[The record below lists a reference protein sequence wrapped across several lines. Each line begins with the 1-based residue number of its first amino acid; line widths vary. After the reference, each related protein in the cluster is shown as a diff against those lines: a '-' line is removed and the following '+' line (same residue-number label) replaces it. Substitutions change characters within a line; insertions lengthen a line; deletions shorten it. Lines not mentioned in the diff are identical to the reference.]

1 MRILIAT
8 QYFHPENFKS
18 NDVAFELAKR
28 GHIVTVLT
36 NIPNYPQGKF
46 YKGYGIFRRRIET
59 VNGVKIYR
67 TFVIPRGKGGGIM
80 LALNYFSWAFIASV
94 WAFFLAVFHRYDAI
108 IVHETSPVTQ
118 GFPALVVK
126 WMQRIPLYFWVLDL
140 WPESLRA
147 AGGINNKY
155 VLGFF
160 TKVTQ
165 FIYNHSTKILMS
177 SEGFRKSIMEKGDYA
192 DKLIYFPN
200 WAEDVFADASDYP
213 IPSLPDG
220 FRVMFAG
227 NIGESQ
233 DFENVMQ
240 AALLLKDRKDIKF
253 IFVGDG
259 RRKPFVE
266 EFIRQHSLEDT
277 VFTPGRFPIE
287 AMPTFF
293 LHADAMLLSL
303 KDDLIFNL
311 IVPAKLQAYMSA
323 GKPVV
328 AMTDHF
334 RLMNCLPSAAMARST
349 LTVISPSRSAWTICV
364 GFWKEGSQLLL
375 SAYRTMPIISIRGI
389 RVDMIFQQ
397 SLWPSKIVIIT
408 AFFHLSLLLG
418 IGITELKL
426 FIFQF
431 RIISIFSNSML
442 YSCS

>member
-94 WAFFLAVFHRYDAI
+94 WAFFLAVFHRYDAV

-160 TKVTQ
+160 TKVTR

-200 WAEDVFADASDYP
+200 WAEDVFADVSDYP

-220 FRVMFAG
+220 FKVMFAG

-253 IFVGDG
+253 IFIGDG

-266 EFIRQHSLEDT
+266 EFIRKHSLEDT

-293 LHADAMLLSL
+293 RHADAMLLSL

-328 AMTDHF
+328 AMIGGEARNLIAESRCGVSGEAGDYTALADNILHLRSLPADELAALGRNGKEYFDRHFSKQICMDH
-334 RLMNCLPSAAMARST
+334 LC
-349 LTVISPSRSAWTICV
+349 
-364 GFWKEGSQLLL
+364 
-375 SAYRTMPIISIRGI
+375 
-389 RVDMIFQQ
+389 
-397 SLWPSKIVIIT
+397 
-408 AFFHLSLLLG
+408 
-418 IGITELKL
+418 
-426 FIFQF
+426 
-431 RIISIFSNSML
+431 RILNGE
-442 YSCS
+442 